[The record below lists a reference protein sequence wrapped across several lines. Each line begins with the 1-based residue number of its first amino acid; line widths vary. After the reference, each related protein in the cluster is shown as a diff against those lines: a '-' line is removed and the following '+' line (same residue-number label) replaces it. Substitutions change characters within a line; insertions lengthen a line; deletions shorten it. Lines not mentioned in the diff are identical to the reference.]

1 MSSFTLFT
9 REEKLRQMPLISK
22 TFFAI
27 TGKDYPA
34 EFEDEIIIPEAL
46 IAKVFLQMCP
56 KEQLTIISQ
65 TIGSSI
71 DDIFNPEGFPI
82 LIFMDHMIFKKQIYH
97 ILKSITQIDSKL

>member
-46 IAKVFLQMCP
+46 IAKIFLQMCP
-56 KEQLTIISQ
+56 
-65 TIGSSI
+65 
-71 DDIFNPEGFPI
+71 
-82 LIFMDHMIFKKQIYH
+82 
-97 ILKSITQIDSKL
+97 